1 MRYKPGRHDED
12 DDAHATRATA
22 RLPGLDIDIV
32 HRPAVQG
39 GAEEIS
45 IHMRAAPSFEAFGR
59 SLEAANPF
67 AFWIEAA
74 QLAWMPWLR
83 AARVMGFPWALP
95 WALALPRPSRNN
107 DTSRPAEERGEAE

>member
-1 MRYKPGRHDED
+1 MRHKPGRHDEV
-12 DDAHATRATA
+12 DADTHATRATA

-59 SLEAANPF
+59 TLEAANPF
-67 AFWIEAA
+67 AFWMEAA
-74 QLAWMPWLR
+74 QLAWLP
-83 AARVMGFPWALP
+83 AARVMGLP

-107 DTSRPAEERGEAE
+107 DTSRSAEKRSEAD